1 MEPKP
6 TSSQL
11 GTRSN
16 PRALSLTP
24 IPVHHGH
31 NHFLDADDEPV
42 TPSSIIV
49 ELGDL
54 SRSIVPSAAE
64 LVQSIARSSTS
75 GSCDSVRSGSQTS
88 IETGSDI
95 AIERHGREQ
104 RRQERRE
111 KRRDAS
117 AEQRVPRRRGA
128 HRPSVDRGIDLIKG
142 TERGLASDR
151 INRLFCSMDQQ
162 TVADVKEELEVENK
176 RLHQWV
182 SALQRVER
190 DLLTERQKLKQQL
203 EIQRQQHERDAKL
216 WREALEQKEKQ
227 YQGRIHEMGEQLL
240 DLTTQKLRPLVS
252 NLEISN
258 WFADQDAAWNA
269 WARAYGHRDPTRLS
283 VGLHP
288 AQLQQICD
296 EVKGFVQLTNVGKL
310 PPAILHGGKEAVHT
324 LLQAMLTNFFCKEI
338 LASPLWV
345 FTATSLGTLESPNIL
360 PPRSFS
366 SGIRMDMNMFNDIAP
381 LRPAALPQPPK
392 SPLFPPPLITTMVPS
407 LSIGSNASAL
417 GLPTRTE
424 MERMHAMLV
433 DAQDPASASTPEAQ
447 SQWLPHLLR
456 SLATA
461 GLALPS
467 TPHTSNLSPS
477 RLTLIDS
484 RLNLARKLR
493 DSFLGSA
500 ARFLLND
507 QDAAGIERLERV
519 LTEMIDDALRFSIK
533 LWSRP
538 GAGVKI
544 RSWRDVVKGTY
555 KTESGSSGGAG
566 GKPRVGL
573 CHLQER
579 NKNEDYEGRPV
590 VMLSQPGVEEGE
602 QEKGKPGVVWL
613 KARVMVAAVVDK
625 DDSASESGFAPS
637 PVESREATPLP
648 GVPGVEVIKDSPPSR
663 PDTPKAGET
672 LPAAI
677 YMGPAGEKK

>member
-1 MEPKP
+1 MSPRLKLITSPTLSQRHDAATEIRKESNGSIVRTYSPIVTNGPSRSTIMEPKP

-75 GSCDSVRSGSQTS
+75 GSRDSVRSGSQTS

-111 KRRDAS
+111 KRRDVKGRSRTAGSATPTPSARSQSQPQAS

-345 FTATSLGTLESPNIL
+345 FTATSLGMLESPNIL
-360 PPRSFS
+360 PPSSFS
-366 SGIRMDMNMFNDIAP
+366 SGFRMDMNMSNDIAP
-381 LRPAALPQPPK
+381 LRPAAPPQPPK
-392 SPLFPPPLITTMVPS
+392 SHLFPPPLITPMV
-407 LSIGSNASAL
+407 LSSGIGSNASAL

-433 DAQDPASASTPEAQ
+433 DGK
-447 SQWLPHLLR
+447 LP
-456 SLATA
+456 
-461 GLALPS
+461 
-467 TPHTSNLSPS
+467 
-477 RLTLIDS
+477 
-484 RLNLARKLR
+484 
-493 DSFLGSA
+493 
-500 ARFLLND
+500 
-507 QDAAGIERLERV
+507 
-519 LTEMIDDALRFSIK
+519 M
-533 LWSRP
+533 
-538 GAGVKI
+538 
-544 RSWRDVVKGTY
+544 
-555 KTESGSSGGAG
+555 
-566 GKPRVGL
+566 L
-573 CHLQER
+573 CPFF
-579 NKNEDYEGRPV
+579 K
-590 VMLSQPGVEEGE
+590 
-602 QEKGKPGVVWL
+602 
-613 KARVMVAAVVDK
+613 
-625 DDSASESGFAPS
+625 
-637 PVESREATPLP
+637 
-648 GVPGVEVIKDSPPSR
+648 
-663 PDTPKAGET
+663 
-672 LPAAI
+672 
-677 YMGPAGEKK
+677 